1 MEAQVLASVTLTHDC
16 AFGPGQAPAFFPTNW
31 EPPGASEF
39 CQFYW
44 KLRHLMRL
52 EEGTMVEVA
61 LFITAVR
68 ARISRS
74 TPLMVRQTSIAVAI
88 EKGALCQRMETPI

>member
-1 MEAQVLASVTLTHDC
+1 M
-16 AFGPGQAPAFFPTNW
+16 G
-31 EPPGASEF
+31 
-39 CQFYW
+39 
-44 KLRHLMRL
+44 
-52 EEGTMVEVA
+52 EVA

-88 EKGALCQRMETPI
+88 EKGALFQRMETPI